1 VLFEPLNS
9 PENTHRHC
17 IPALSEHATLHPAM
31 KRTGA
36 ATHWIE
42 VDGEALRHNL
52 GVFRGVVS
60 DRTQLAAVVKANAYG
75 HGLEV
80 VTSAIS
86 SEVDWFAVHS
96 PEEAVELRRLGVRHP
111 LLVMGY
117 VPQAAMPELDADT
130 HVVVST
136 PEVVGWLG
144 EHRRHT
150 GSAPPIHIKVE
161 TGTHRQGMPP
171 AAIPDLCRRAAREG
185 LSVVG
190 LATHFANIE
199 DTLEHDFARLQLER
213 FNAAVETT
221 RAALGEMPRWIH
233 ASCSAAALLFREA
246 DFTLARVGIG
256 LYGHWP
262 SRETQLSW
270 ILEHG
275 RNGLGLRPAL
285 TWKALVGQLQDV
297 PVGGTVGYGRTWSAL
312 RATRLAVLPAGY
324 ADGYPRELGNR
335 ARALVRR
342 VAAPVVGRVCMNIT
356 MVDVTDVPDT
366 AVGDHV
372 VLLGR
377 DGDRE
382 ISAEELAGLAG
393 TINYEI
399 LARLSPAIP
408 RRLRDASAV
417 RLNGIPT

>member
-1 VLFEPLNS
+1 M
-9 PENTHRHC
+9 HC
-17 IPALSEHATLHPAM
+17 IES
-31 KRTGA
+31 

-52 GVFRGVVS
+52 GVFRQVVS
-60 DRTQLAAVVKANAYG
+60 ERTQIAAVVKANAYG
-75 HGLEV
+75 HGLDV

-86 SEVDWFAVHS
+86 SAVDWYAVHS
-96 PEEAVELRRLGVRHP
+96 AKEALELRRFGVRHP
-111 LLVMGY
+111 ILVMGF
-117 VPQAAMPELDADT
+117 VPRPAAVQLDADT

-136 PEVVGWLG
+136 PEVVDWLG
-144 EHRRHT
+144 DHRRRT
-150 GSAPPIHIKVE
+150 GIAPPIHIKVE
-161 TGTHRQGMPP
+161 TGTHRQGVPP
-171 AAIPDLCRRAAREG
+171 SAIPDLCHRAAQHG

-213 FNAAVETT
+213 FNAAVETA
-221 RAALGEMPRWIH
+221 RRALGETPAWIH

-285 TWKALVGQLQDV
+285 TWKARVGQLQDV

-312 RATRLAVLPAGY
+312 RPTRLAVLPTGY

-335 ARALVRR
+335 ARALVRGT
-342 VAAPVVGRVCMNIT
+342 AAPVVGRVCMNIT
-356 MVDVTDVPDT
+356 MLDVTDVPET

-377 DGDRE
+377 DGDRQVT
-382 ISAEELAGLAG
+382 AEELAGLAG

-408 RRLRDASAV
+408 RTLGD
-417 RLNGIPT
+417 